1 VWSGH
6 LTRRDQWGRALSDV
20 EPRHRGR
27 TPRSR
32 RLLKRVGI
40 GVVVLVMVLS
50 TAAVVA
56 YKHLEGNIGT
66 AEFLKG
72 PRPTPEVLGP
82 INVLV
87 MGSDTREGANGK
99 HIGGDTPGLSDTTIL
114 LHLSRDR
121 KFAYG
126 VSLPRDAMVKRPSCP
141 RKNGNGTDPGGIT
154 QFNAA
159 YAVGGPACTVRTV
172 EQLTGIH
179 IDHFVVVDFVGF
191 KSMVNAIN
199 GVTVCVPD
207 EVNDTVGHIQLPAG
221 TYKVNG
227 QQALDYVRV
236 RHDLGAPTG
245 DIGRMKRQQTFISA
259 MIKKV
264 VSAGTLANPVRL
276 LKFLD
281 AATNSL
287 TTDPGFANLKQL
299 ASLGSSLK
307 NIGLDNVKF
316 ITVPWEPWSED
327 ENRVA
332 WKPEAGQLWR
342 LIRRDRPLTPQFDSD
357 AVTPGSDSAAT
368 AGSSPAGSPS
378 GTPSGTP
385 GGTPSGTP
393 SGSGSAGQSPSSTP
407 TKSEAQKK
415 ADAEAAGLCT

>member
-1 VWSGH
+1 
-6 LTRRDQWGRALSDV
+6 
-20 EPRHRGR
+20 
-27 TPRSR
+27 
-32 RLLKRVGI
+32 
-40 GVVVLVMVLS
+40 MVL
-50 TAAVVA
+50 AGGAVIA
-56 YKHLEGNIGT
+56 YKHFEGNIST
-66 AEFLKG
+66 TDFLDG
-72 PRPTPEVLGP
+72 PRPTPEVKGP

-99 HIGGDTPGLSDTTIL
+99 GIGGDTPGLSDTTIL
-114 LHLSRDR
+114 LHLSADR

-126 VSLPRDAMVKRPSCP
+126 VSLPRDAMVERPACP
-141 RKNGNGTDPGGIT
+141 RKNGNGTDPGGLT

-159 YAVGGPACTVRTV
+159 YAIGGPACTVKTV
-172 EQLTGIH
+172 ESLTGIR

-191 KSMVNAIN
+191 RSMVNAIN
-199 GVTVCVPD
+199 GVTVCVPQ
-207 EVNDTVGHIQLPAG
+207 EVNDTIGHIQLPAG

-276 LKFLD
+276 LKFLN

-299 ASLGSSLK
+299 ASLGNSLK
-307 NIGLDNVKF
+307 SIGLDNVKF
-316 ITVPWEPWSED
+316 ITVPWQPWPQD
-327 ENRVA
+327 INRVE
-332 WKPEAGQLWR
+332 WKPESDQLWR
-342 LIRRDRPLTPQFDSD
+342 LIKRDRPLTADFDSD
-357 AVTPGSDSAAT
+357 AVSPGSGGAAT
-368 AGSSPAGSPS
+368 AGTNPATTPT
-378 GTPSGTP
+378 GTPSGTA
-385 GGTPSGTP
+385 
-393 SGSGSAGQSPSSTP
+393 SGSASPGGATSPSAPP
-407 TKSEAQKK
+407 TKSAAQQK

>member
-1 VWSGH
+1 
-6 LTRRDQWGRALSDV
+6 LSDAA
-20 EPRHRGR
+20 PRHRGR
-27 TPRSR
+27 TPRTR
-32 RLLKRVGI
+32 RLLKRTGI
-40 GVVVLVMVLS
+40 VVLVLLMALS
-50 TAAVVA
+50 AAAVVA
-56 YKHLEGNIGT
+56 YKHFEGNIET
-66 AEFLKG
+66 ADFLPG
-72 PRPTPEVLGP
+72 ERPTPEVKGP
-82 INVLV
+82 INLLV

-99 HIGGDTPGLSDTTIL
+99 GIGGDTPGLSDTTIL
-114 LHLSRDR
+114 LHLSANR

-126 VSLPRDAMVKRPSCP
+126 VSLPRDAMVERPACP

-159 YAVGGPACTVRTV
+159 YAVGGPACTVKTV
-172 EQLTGIH
+172 EQLTGIR
-179 IDHFVVVDFVGF
+179 INHFVVVDFVGF
-191 KSMVNAIN
+191 KNMVNAIN

-207 EVNDTVGHIQLPAG
+207 EVNDTVGHISLPAG
-221 TYKVNG
+221 TYKVTG

-264 VSAGTLANPVRL
+264 VSAGVLANPVRL

-281 AATNSL
+281 AATDSL
-287 TTDPGFANLKQL
+287 TTDPEFANLKQL
-299 ASLGSSLK
+299 ASLGNSLK

-327 ENRVA
+327 ANRVA
-332 WKPEAGQLWR
+332 WKPEASQLWR
-342 LIRRDRPLTPQFDSD
+342 LIKRDHQLTGQFDAD

-368 AGSSPAGSPS
+368 AGASPS
-378 GTPSGTP
+378 GSTTESPSNSASP
-385 GGTPSGTP
+385 GGQT
-393 SGSGSAGQSPSSTP
+393 PSSTP
-407 TKSEAQKK
+407 TKSEEEKQ

>member
-1 VWSGH
+1 
-6 LTRRDQWGRALSDV
+6 LSDA

-32 RLLKRVGI
+32 RLLKRIGI
-40 GVVVLVMVLS
+40 GLLVFVMVL
-50 TAAVVA
+50 TGGAVIA
-56 YKHLEGNIGT
+56 YKHFEGNIAT
-66 AEFLKG
+66 EDFLPG
-72 PRPTPEVLGP
+72 DRPTPEVKGP

-99 HIGGDTPGLSDTTIL
+99 GIGGDTPGLSDTTIL
-114 LHLSRDR
+114 LHLSANR

-126 VSLPRDAMVKRPSCP
+126 VSLPRDAMVQRPACP
-141 RKNGNGTDPGGIT
+141 RKNGNGIDPGGIT

-159 YAVGGPACTVRTV
+159 YAIGGPACTVKTV
-172 EQLTGIH
+172 ESLTNIR
-179 IDHFVVVDFVGF
+179 INHFVVVDFVGF

-199 GVTVCVPD
+199 GVTICVPD
-207 EVNDTVGHIQLPAG
+207 AVNDTVGHIQLPAG
-221 TYKVNG
+221 TYKVTG

-276 LKFLD
+276 LKFLN

-307 NIGLDNVKF
+307 SIGLDHVKF
-316 ITVPWEPWSED
+316 ITVPWEPWTQD
-327 ENRVA
+327 PNRVA
-332 WKPEAGQLWR
+332 WKPEASGLWR
-342 LIRRDRPLTPQFDSD
+342 LIRRDKQLTPEFDSE
-357 AVTPGSDSAAT
+357 AVTPGDGSSST
-368 AGSSPAGSPS
+368 AGSSPSASASTSPS
-378 GTPSGTP
+378 GTATP
-385 GGTPSGTP
+385 GGST
-393 SGSGSAGQSPSSTP
+393 PSSTP
-407 TKSEAQKK
+407 TKTEEQKK
-415 ADAEAAGLCT
+415 AEAEAAGLCT

>member
-1 VWSGH
+1 MGSN
-6 LTRRDQWGRALSDV
+6 LSDA

-32 RLLKRVGI
+32 RLLKRIVI
-40 GVVVLVMVLS
+40 GVAVLLMVLS
-50 TAAVVA
+50 TAVVVI
-56 YKHLEGNIGT
+56 YKHLEGNIDT
-66 AEFLKG
+66 TDFLAG
-72 PRPTPEVLGP
+72 PRPTPEVTGP

-99 HIGGDTPGLSDTTIL
+99 GIGGDTPGLSDTTIL
-114 LHLSRDR
+114 LHLSANR

-126 VSLPRDAMVKRPSCP
+126 VSLPRDAMVERPACP
-141 RKNGNGTDPGGIT
+141 KKSGKGTDPGGMT

-159 YAVGGPACTVRTV
+159 YAVGGPACTVKTV
-172 EQLTGIH
+172 ESLTGIR
-179 IDHFVVVDFVGF
+179 INHFVVVDFVGF
-191 KSMVNAIN
+191 RAMVNAIN
-199 GVTVCVPD
+199 GVTVCVP
-207 EVNDTVGHIQLPAG
+207 EAVNDTVGHIQLPAG
-221 TYKVNG
+221 TYKVTG

-276 LKFLD
+276 ISFLD
-281 AATNSL
+281 AATGSL

-299 ASLGSSLK
+299 ASLGKSLK

-327 ENRVA
+327 ANRVA
-332 WKPEAGQLWR
+332 WKPDANQLWR
-342 LIRRDRPLTPQFDSD
+342 LIRRDRQLTAEFDSE
-357 AVTPGSDSAAT
+357 AVTPGSGSTATSSASPS
-368 AGSSPAGSPS
+368 GSTSGSPS
-378 GTPSGTP
+378 GTTSPGTQ
-385 GGTPSGTP
+385 TPS
-393 SGSGSAGQSPSSTP
+393 ATP
-407 TKSEAQKK
+407 TKTQEQL
-415 ADAEAAGLCT
+415 DAEAHAAGLCT

>member
-1 VWSGH
+1 
-6 LTRRDQWGRALSDV
+6 
-20 EPRHRGR
+20 
-27 TPRSR
+27 
-32 RLLKRVGI
+32 VGI
-40 GVVVLVMVLS
+40 GVAVLLMVVS
-50 TAAVVA
+50 TIAVVA
-56 YKHLEGNIGT
+56 YKRLEGNIGT
-66 AEFLKG
+66 EQFLAG
-72 PRPTPEVLGP
+72 PRPTEEVKGP

-99 HIGGDTPGLSDTTIL
+99 GIGGDTPGLSDTTIL
-114 LHLSRDR
+114 LHLSANRQ
-121 KFAYG
+121 FAYG
-126 VSLPRDAMVKRPSCP
+126 VSLPRDAMVQRPACP
-141 RKNGNGTDPGGIT
+141 RKNGNGIDPGGIT

-159 YAVGGPACTVRTV
+159 YAIGGPACTVKTV
-172 EQLTGIH
+172 ESLTGIR
-179 IDHFVVVDFVGF
+179 INHFVVVDFVGF
-191 KSMVNAIN
+191 RAMVNAIN
-199 GVTVCVPD
+199 GVTVCVPT
-207 EVNDTVGHIQLPAG
+207 EVNDTVGHIKLPAG

-236 RHDLGAPTG
+236 RHDIGAPTG

-299 ASLGSSLK
+299 ASLGNSLK

-316 ITVPWEPWSED
+316 ITVPWEPWTQD
-327 ENRVA
+327 PNRVA
-332 WKPEAGQLWR
+332 WKPEASQLWK
-342 LIRRDRPLTPQFDSD
+342 LIRRDRPLTADFSSD

-368 AGSSPAGSPS
+368 AGVSATS
-378 GTPSGTP
+378 
-385 GGTPSGTP
+385 TP
-393 SGSGSAGQSPSSTP
+393 SGSPSSSPSKTPSGSASTGTTGTTSSPSSTP

-415 ADAEAAGLCT
+415 ADAQAAGLCT

>member
-1 VWSGH
+1 MGS
-6 LTRRDQWGRALSDV
+6 TLSDA
-20 EPRHRGR
+20 EPRHRGA

-32 RLLKRVGI
+32 RVAKRIGI
-40 GVVVLVMVLS
+40 GVAVLLMVIS
-50 TAAVVA
+50 TIAVVA
-56 YKHLEGNIGT
+56 YKRLEGNIGT
-66 AEFLKG
+66 ENFLSG
-72 PRPTPEVLGP
+72 PRPTPEVTGP

-99 HIGGDTPGLSDTTIL
+99 GIGGDTPGLSDTTIL
-114 LHLSRDR
+114 LHLSANR

-126 VSLPRDAMVKRPSCP
+126 VSLPRDAMVQRPACP
-141 RKNGNGTDPGGIT
+141 RKNGNGIDPGGET

-159 YAVGGPACTVRTV
+159 YAIGGPACTVKTV
-172 EQLTGIH
+172 EQLTGIR
-179 IDHFVVVDFVGF
+179 INHFVVVDFVGF
-191 KSMVNAIN
+191 RAMVNAIN
-199 GVTVCVPD
+199 GVTVCVPQ
-207 EVNDTVGHIQLPAG
+207 EVNDTVGHIKLPAG
-221 TYKVNG
+221 TYKVTG

-299 ASLGSSLK
+299 ASLGNSLK

-316 ITVPWEPWSED
+316 ITVPWEPWSQD
-327 ENRVA
+327 PNRVA
-332 WKPEAGQLWR
+332 WKPEASQLWR
-342 LIRRDRPLTPQFDSD
+342 LIRRDRQLTPDFEAD
-357 AVTPGSDSAAT
+357 AVTPGSGTTAT
-368 AGSSPAGSPS
+368 AGSSP
-378 GTPSGTP
+378 SGTP
-385 GGTPSGTP
+385 GSSPSSSPSTSP
-393 SGSGSAGQSPSSTP
+393 SGSASGGASPSAAP
-407 TKSEAQKK
+407 TKSEEQKK
-415 ADAEAAGLCT
+415 ADAQAAGLCT

>member
-1 VWSGH
+1 
-6 LTRRDQWGRALSDV
+6 LSDA

-27 TPRSR
+27 TPRAR
-32 RLLKRVGI
+32 RLLKRIGI
-40 GVVVLVMVLS
+40 GVAVLVMVVS
-50 TAAVVA
+50 GGAVIA
-56 YKHLEGNIGT
+56 YKHFEGNIAT
-66 AEFLKG
+66 EDFLGG
-72 PRPTPEVLGP
+72 PRPTPEVKGP

-99 HIGGDTPGLSDTTIL
+99 DIGGDTPGLSDTTIL
-114 LHLSRDR
+114 LHLSADR

-126 VSLPRDAMVKRPSCP
+126 VSLPRDAMVERPACP
-141 RKNGNGTDPGGIT
+141 RKNGNGIDPGGVT

-159 YAVGGPACTVRTV
+159 YAIGGPACTVKTV
-172 EQLTGIH
+172 EQLTGVRIN
-179 IDHFVVVDFVGF
+179 HFVVVDFVGF

-199 GVTVCVPD
+199 GVTVCVPE

-221 TYKVNG
+221 TYKVTG

-264 VSAGTLANPVRL
+264 FQAGTLANPYRL

-307 NIGLDNVKF
+307 GIGLDNIKF

-327 ENRVA
+327 ANRVA
-332 WKPEAGQLWR
+332 WKPEADQLWR
-342 LIRRDRPLTPQFDSD
+342 LIRRDRQLTPEFDTD
-357 AVTPGSDSAAT
+357 AVTPGSGSAAT
-368 AGSSPAGSPS
+368 AGASPSGSPGSTGSPS
-378 GTPSGTP
+378 GTVSGP
-385 GGTPSGTP
+385 GSST
-393 SGSGSAGQSPSSTP
+393 SPSPSATA
-407 TKSEAQKK
+407 TRSEEQKK

>member
-1 VWSGH
+1 
-6 LTRRDQWGRALSDV
+6 LSDA
-20 EPRHRGR
+20 EPRHRGV

-32 RLLKRVGI
+32 RLLKRIGI
-40 GVVVLVMVLS
+40 GLALVLVVVS

-56 YKHLEGNIGT
+56 YKRLEGNIGT
-66 AEFLKG
+66 ENFLAG
-72 PRPTPEVLGP
+72 PRPTPEVTGP

-99 HIGGDTPGLSDTTIL
+99 GIGGDTPGLSDTTIL
-114 LHLSRDR
+114 LHLSANR

-126 VSLPRDAMVKRPSCP
+126 VSLPRDAMVERPACP
-141 RKNGNGTDPGGIT
+141 RKNGNGTDPGGMT

-159 YAVGGPACTVRTV
+159 YAIGGPACTVRTV
-172 EQLTGIH
+172 EQLTGIR
-179 IDHFVVVDFVGF
+179 INHFVVVDFVGF
-191 KSMVNAIN
+191 RAMVNAIN
-199 GVTVCVPD
+199 GVTVCVPE
-207 EVNDTVGHIQLPAG
+207 EVNDTVGHIKLPAG
-221 TYKVNG
+221 TYKMYG

-245 DIGRMKRQQTFISA
+245 DIGRMQRQQTFVSA

-299 ASLGSSLK
+299 ASLGNSLK

-316 ITVPWEPWSED
+316 ITVPWEPWTQD
-327 ENRVA
+327 PNRVA
-332 WKPEAGQLWR
+332 WKPEANQLWR
-342 LIRRDRPLTPQFDSD
+342 LVRRDRPLTPEFEVD
-357 AVTPGSDSAAT
+357 AVTPGSGTTATSGPSSSTSPSPSASASGGP
-368 AGSSPAGSPS
+368 GSSPSP
-378 GTPSGTP
+378 GT
-385 GGTPSGTP
+385 
-393 SGSGSAGQSPSSTP
+393 SPSSTP
-407 TKSEAQKK
+407 TKSEAQKR
-415 ADAEAAGLCT
+415 AEAEAAGLCT